1 MEQNTH
7 IDFTRT
13 LAANPM
19 PVLKSLFEKKKE
31 KTKLKPDGGR

>member
-13 LAANPM
+13 LAANPT
-19 PVLKSLFEKKKE
+19 PVLESLFEKKE